1 MRFPSSEEDRCK
13 ITHKYEEIL
22 QFPHIIGAID
32 GKHSVLFN
40 LVNSGST
47 CFSYKDFF
55 SIALLPL
62 FDADYKF
69 TDVNI
74 GCQGHISDGKVFKIC
89 ELYKHVA

>member
-1 MRFPSSEEDRCK
+1 MDQH
-13 ITHKYEEIL
+13 TL
-22 QFPHIIGAID
+22 AIR
-32 GKHSVLFN
+32 G
-40 LVNSGST
+40 
-47 CFSYKDFF
+47 FF

-74 GCQGHISDGKVFKIC
+74 GWKGHISNGKVFKTC